1 MKNVLCQLCLNKAVY
16 IKFHLNFYGLGLV
29 VQLMPPKYRL
39 QLTKFA
45 VVKGT
50 QQVVG
55 LLVTAFLRTRTETV
69 AASVFAENE
78 RAHPD
83 SPAGLKL
90 GKTVGTAPGPT
101 QVIAK

>member
-1 MKNVLCQLCLNKAVY
+1 MCLNKAVY

-50 QQVVG
+50 QQVGG
-55 LLVTAFLRTRTETV
+55 LLVTAFLRTRTEIF
-69 AASVFAENE
+69 AASVFAKMSEPILT
-78 RAHPD
+78 AQQD
-83 SPAGLKL
+83 SSLARQREQLQSNPSDCKMKG
-90 GKTVGTAPGPT
+90 PG
-101 QVIAK
+101 